1 MISASGFEVFDSG
14 TPASAPATHLMS
26 DAQERCTVIIVESIV
41 MMFQSHIL
49 MLPVIDLGCLPLMAC
64 R

>member
-1 MISASGFEVFDSG
+1 MISASGFEVFASG

-49 MLPVIDLGCLPLMAC
+49 MLPVIDLGCLPLMA
-64 R
+64 RR